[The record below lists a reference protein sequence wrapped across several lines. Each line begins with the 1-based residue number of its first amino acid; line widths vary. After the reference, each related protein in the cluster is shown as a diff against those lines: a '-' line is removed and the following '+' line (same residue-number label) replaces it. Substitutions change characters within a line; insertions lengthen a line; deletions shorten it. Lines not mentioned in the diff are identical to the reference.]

1 RRARMALRARRA
13 AVAHVALP
21 GRVHRQPH
29 RRGHGQD
36 ARRRGGGP
44 VARGARSPSGGRQPR
59 LRAQHAWSPD
69 RRRRRLDP
77 ARPGG
82 IGGRALPARAPT
94 AGNSRRRRL
103 EPSRRRPCRDR
114 AIRRDRDRPR
124 RRLPAPDAQERPR
137 DRDGARA
144 AALGQRTVA
153 SGRPAARA
161 AARARAR
168 RRARGRRADH
178 DREGLG
184 AFATTAA
191 AAPAALRLER
201 SARRPDGRDR
211 MAASVPARVP
221 VKIAVRLPN
230 WLGDTVMAVPAIRSV
245 RDTFPEAQVLLAGPW
260 VGMLAGQGLGDVL
273 VAYPRAW
280 GPRLRAADTVRSF
293 ASDTVVLFPNSF
305 EAAATAMYWGGR
317 RRIGF
322 AGDGRRWLLTESAPL
337 PEPRVHQIDEYL
349 RLVELLGAVTTGR
362 EPRLTPPEPHADG
375 RQRARDLL
383 HQSGA
388 AEG

>member
-1 RRARMALRARRA
+1 
-13 AVAHVALP
+13 
-21 GRVHRQPH
+21 
-29 RRGHGQD
+29 
-36 ARRRGGGP
+36 
-44 VARGARSPSGGRQPR
+44 
-59 LRAQHAWSPD
+59 
-69 RRRRRLDP
+69 
-77 ARPGG
+77 
-82 IGGRALPARAPT
+82 
-94 AGNSRRRRL
+94 
-103 EPSRRRPCRDR
+103 
-114 AIRRDRDRPR
+114 
-124 RRLPAPDAQERPR
+124 
-137 DRDGARA
+137 
-144 AALGQRTVA
+144 
-153 SGRPAARA
+153 
-161 AARARAR
+161 
-168 RRARGRRADH
+168 
-178 DREGLG
+178 
-184 AFATTAA
+184 
-191 AAPAALRLER
+191 
-201 SARRPDGRDR
+201 

-362 EPRLTPPEPHADG
+362 EPRLTPPEPYADG

-388 AEG
+388 AEGKPMVGVHLGAAFGPAKVWVRARIVEFCRLAPELGVVPVLLGAPTDAALVVDVLERISAVSLVGRDSPDLLPSVLAEMAVLVSGDTGVAHLAAALGTPVVVLFGPTDPARSAPRGRVAVVRHLVPCAPCFYRVCPIEHPCMRGISAAAVGERVAALLSGTS